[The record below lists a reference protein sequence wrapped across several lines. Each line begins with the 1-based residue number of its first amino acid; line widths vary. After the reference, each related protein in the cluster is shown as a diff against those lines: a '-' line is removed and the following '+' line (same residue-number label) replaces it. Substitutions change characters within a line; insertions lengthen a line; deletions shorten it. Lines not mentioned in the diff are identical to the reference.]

1 MIAGAAI
8 ALVFGWLGADPT
20 LMWVSIGA
28 SVAAA
33 VMLALG
39 YNRSKVE
46 VAAATRALT
55 RPRAVPAERN
65 QPAPPVEDHDRD
77 MDREMPEVPRQE
89 EERIEDE
96 EVVGIPDRK
105 RFHRPECRYAKV
117 AGGVPMAAAEARRRG
132 YDACRICK
140 P

>member
-1 MIAGAAI
+1 MIAGAAV

-39 YNRSKVE
+39 YNRSRVE
-46 VAAATRALT
+46 VAAATRALN
-55 RPRAVPAERN
+55 RR
-65 QPAPPVEDHDRD
+65 
-77 MDREMPEVPRQE
+77 PEVRDVGPAATEAEAQQE
-89 EERIEDE
+89 AVQ
-96 EVVGIPDRK
+96 EVVVALPGRR

-117 AGGVPMAAAEARRRG
+117 PGGEEMTAATARKRG
-132 YDACRICK
+132 YDACGICK